1 MTPCDKVFNIP
12 ELTKL
17 IADDLS
23 QHDLTFCCRVNKT
36 FFNTFTP
43 HLWHSITIH
52 PNDFIPKFKTP
63 ESQAGLLRNGHH
75 IRVLRSPSLGLL
87 EPFLEYGKTCVNL
100 VSLDTQYS
108 YWTFEQVPRAAP
120 TRRSIAMMSKGRRG
134 SLSCGQRPKL
144 DQRVGGVQS
153 QSTRFGLGSSSSIS
167 GPFRSLALTPTWA
180 GFGVPAA
187 ATGFG
192 VPAADTGFGVPAAA
206 TGFGVPAAA
215 TGFGVLAAATRFSV
229 PAAATRFGA
238 PAATTGFGVPAAAT
252 GFGVP
257 AAATRF
263 GVPAAATRFGAPA
276 ATTGFGAPA
285 ATTGFGAP
293 AATTGFGAPAPAALG
308 FGAGTI
314 PAIGFGASAAA
325 APAATGFGAPV
336 TGGFHGYGAT
346 LLSSPAPTA
355 VAIASKSPPSSSFS
369 INTKPKAVK
378 SEAVAEETILLT
390 LLAQNPHLEYLAL
403 PSYCLEK
410 EDVVALV
417 GESLLSLKE
426 LHSQSD
432 SPGQGGLWCAK
443 EGARVA
449 RFSLFDRPV
458 IYDGMRSV
466 SAFTGYIRPSSGAG
480 VVRGV
485 GDMSPTAWALVRKY
499 PRLRDLQL
507 KLVATINREELDAL
521 RAVTDSTL
529 TYLEIDLSRVNFVEQ
544 ICHQV
549 LVNTPG
555 EGSFLTSIELATCGS
570 GGELCFDNTVMD
582 AFLRHAPTLEYID
595 VSGCRFCA
603 ETLQALLDNGP
614 RLKSVKTMEDDL
626 GYRPSLETELDFMR
640 AIQHLWRSEMLEVF
654 ECKIVNVPRPD
665 VFVSEIEPELDLSQW
680 IPPPPKFTLETPP
693 SPLAVQVSHNLQRLL
708 LKNLGRCK
716 HLRKLW
722 LGTFGN
728 NRNDPEYSY
737 LDLNGLRR
745 MVVDGYMQTSCLELS
760 LTSGLDELS
769 GLEELEELVVARMA
783 HRIGL
788 AEVKWMV
795 EHWPRLRR
803 IYGLEYYDYDD
814 QLLDEEEEEE
824 RVVPEC
830 IVWLRENRPDI
841 IVS

>member
-1 MTPCDKVFNIP
+1 MTPSDNVFDIP

-23 QHDLTFCCRVNKT
+23 QHDLAFCCRVNKT

-63 ESQAGLLRNGHH
+63 ESRAGLLRNGHH

-87 EPFLEYGKTCVNL
+87 EPFLEYGKTCINL
-100 VSLDTQYS
+100 VSLDTQYF
-108 YWTFEQVPRAAP
+108 YWTFDQAPGAAP
-120 TRRSIAMMSKGRRG
+120 TRRSIAMMS
-134 SLSCGQRPKL
+134 
-144 DQRVGGVQS
+144 
-153 QSTRFGLGSSSSIS
+153 
-167 GPFRSLALTPTWA
+167 SLALKPTWA
-180 GFGVPAA
+180 GLGV
-187 ATGFG
+187 
-192 VPAADTGFGVPAAA
+192 
-206 TGFGVPAAA
+206 
-215 TGFGVLAAATRFSV
+215 
-229 PAAATRFGA
+229 
-238 PAATTGFGVPAAAT
+238 
-252 GFGVP
+252 
-257 AAATRF
+257 
-263 GVPAAATRFGAPA
+263 PA

-285 ATTGFGAP
+285 AF
-293 AATTGFGAPAPAALG
+293 G
-308 FGAGTI
+308 FGAGTT

-325 APAATGFGAPV
+325 APAATRFGASV
-336 TGGFHGYGAT
+336 TGEFHGYGAT

-355 VAIASKSPPSSSFS
+355 VAIASEPSPSSSSS
-369 INTKPKAVK
+369 INTNSKAVK
-378 SEAVAEETILLT
+378 SVAVAGEAILLT
-390 LLAQNPHLEYLAL
+390 LLAQNPHLEYLSL

-426 LHSQSD
+426 LRSQSE
-432 SPGQGGLWCAK
+432 SPGQGGPWCAR
-443 EGARVA
+443 EGAKVA

-466 SAFTGYIRPSSGAG
+466 SAFMGHIRPSAGAG
-480 VVRGV
+480 VVGREV
-485 GDMSPTAWALVRKY
+485 GDMSPAAWALVNKY

-507 KLVATINREELDAL
+507 DLVATINREELDAL
-521 RAVTDSTL
+521 RAVTDSNL
-529 TYLEIDLSRVNFVEQ
+529 TYLEIDVSRVNFVEQ
-544 ICHQV
+544 ICRQV

-555 EGSFLTSIELATCGS
+555 EGSFLTSIKLASWGS
-570 GGELCFDNTVMD
+570 GGELLFDNTVMD

-626 GYRPSLETELDFMR
+626 GYRPSLETELDFMG
-640 AIQHLWRSEMLEVF
+640 AIQHLWRCEMLEVF

-665 VFVSEIEPELDLSQW
+665 VFVTEIEPELDLSQW
-680 IPPPPKFTLETPP
+680 TPPPPAFTLETPP
-693 SPLAVQVSHNLQRLL
+693 SPLAVQESHTFQRLL
-708 LKNLGRCK
+708 LKNLGRCT

-728 NRNDPEYSY
+728 NRNDIEYSY
-737 LDLNGLRR
+737 LDLKGLRR
-745 MVVDGYMQTSCLELS
+745 MVVDGYIQTSCLELS
-760 LTSGLDELS
+760 LASGLDELS

-803 IYGLEYYDYDD
+803 IYGLEYYDCDD
-814 QLLDEEEEEE
+814 RLLDDEEEEE

-841 IVS
+841 TVS